1 MGNMYRDKELADQV
15 ARAQQAQT
23 ELIARWKK
31 NQFRHETGAQAAQLH
46 SMFKSALTLSTYE
59 EIYGEH
65 LELLRDFSP
74 STSAD
79 IREVIRA
86 LPIIGKPE
94 SRRIGEEAVRA
105 GHVRFSN
112 YFETSGTT
120 SKPVPAPKT
129 AVELMINTV
138 NFAEHWQELLAPE
151 DVALILINTPQ
162 GPAAF
167 QFERALNYLGV
178 QTFRTWVDTYRN
190 DYGRVLEILATLR
203 PTVYAGPPSQLLNLY
218 EHAARVGQP
227 MPTFRLNLVTG
238 ERSTPGLIRRLSAL
252 TEGAIIEAS
261 YGSSETGTIAVATGE
276 RRLRLQNHSFIAEL
290 RDPESGELVFADD
303 LDDASGE
310 LIITQLAFP
319 SRPLIRYAT
328 GDLVRITT
336 EATGEQ
342 IIEPLGR
349 ASDRVVFDDVFLGQ
363 QSLEEAPWPAGG
375 PSHVYNYLVALTA
388 SGPVLAVT
396 ADPVSDEQLKFEL
409 AELLRK
415 VPGLRIVRV
424 DELPATNGL
433 GAALGWKSTRVFDL
447 RSAERP
453 ELPAALA
460 EALERAYI
468 AVGEVVV
475 GANV

>member
-1 MGNMYRDKELADQV
+1 MYRDKELADQV

-238 ERSTPGLIRRLSAL
+238 
-252 TEGAIIEAS
+252 
-261 YGSSETGTIAVATGE
+261 
-276 RRLRLQNHSFIAEL
+276 
-290 RDPESGELVFADD
+290 
-303 LDDASGE
+303 
-310 LIITQLAFP
+310 
-319 SRPLIRYAT
+319 
-328 GDLVRITT
+328 
-336 EATGEQ
+336 
-342 IIEPLGR
+342 R
-349 ASDRVVFDDVFLGQ
+349 AQ
-363 QSLEEAPWPAGG
+363 
-375 PSHVYNYLVALTA
+375 HT
-388 SGPVLAVT
+388 
-396 ADPVSDEQLKFEL
+396 
-409 AELLRK
+409 
-415 VPGLRIVRV
+415 
-424 DELPATNGL
+424 
-433 GAALGWKSTRVFDL
+433 
-447 RSAERP
+447 
-453 ELPAALA
+453 
-460 EALERAYI
+460 RAYTT
-468 AVGEVVV
+468 AVR
-475 GANV
+475 AY